1 MPDTTPTVGQALEGT
16 RDALRRAGCDTPDL
30 DAEVLLAHVLGQGR
44 AWLYAHPKQR
54 LDAVEAEAYASLVQ
68 RRMAHE
74 PVAYLVGHKEFFGL
88 DFAVTPAVLVPRPE
102 TELLIEAALELTP
115 ERRAASVVADVG
127 TGSGI
132 IAVTL
137 AVQLPGARVIATD
150 LSPAA
155 LALAHHNAVRHGVAD
170 RVTCLQADLLAPFHE
185 VFDMIVAN
193 PPYLRTDEMPIG
205 HSPLAWE
212 PRQALSAGPEGLQ
225 VTQRLLALAAH
236 RLRPGGRLI
245 VEIGAGQGHAVLDLV
260 RAHFAHAYAHIRP
273 DYAGLDRVLV
283 LFTAQNCAGTPV
295 N

>member
-1 MPDTTPTVGQALEGT
+1 MPDTTPTVRQALGGT
-16 RDALRRAGCDTPDL
+16 HDALRRAGCDTPDL
-30 DAEVLLAHVLGQGR
+30 DAEVLLGHVLGQER
-44 AWLYAHPKQR
+44 AWLYAHPEQR
-54 LDAVEAEAYASLVQ
+54 LDAAQAEAHASLVQ

-102 TELLIEAALELTP
+102 TELLIEAALDLTP

-137 AVQLPGARVIATD
+137 AVHLPGARVIATD
-150 LSPAA
+150 LSPTA
-155 LALAHHNAVRHGVAD
+155 LALAHRNAVRHGVAD
-170 RVTCLQADLLAPFHE
+170 RVTCVQADLLAPLHA
-185 VFDMIVAN
+185 VFDTIVAN

-205 HSPLAWE
+205 PSPLAWE
-212 PRQALSAGPEGLQ
+212 PRQALSAGSEGLQ
-225 VTQRLLALAAH
+225 VIRRLLALAAY

-245 VEIGAGQGHAVLDLV
+245 MEIGAGQGCAVLELV
-260 RAHFAHAYAHIRP
+260 RAHFPHAYAHIRP

-283 LFTAQNCAGTPV
+283 LLTDRNCAGAPV
-295 N
+295 D